1 MHPLHERG
9 RVEKKGEYEEGLFP
23 KGIKQESLSQ
33 WKYEGMELVS
43 RVLTLPENE
52 WWLYA
57 R

>member
-1 MHPLHERG
+1 MHPLRERE

-23 KGIKQESLSQ
+23 KQESLSQ
-33 WKYEGMELVS
+33 WKCEGMELVS

-52 WWLYA
+52 WCLYA